1 MERIDLIEKRGKVW
15 DANQGKAQIAH
26 AELTTSVE
34 ESLTKELQVVDRRVR
49 EYVRQ
54 LEYQTQ
60 ELAGKVERLGLEV
73 ASSRALLAPRS
84 TEDRTTHQTAPEP
97 RMSTP
102 MPTQRAGKAWTEGVL
117 SEGLT
122 VRNAST
128 TRDTNLIR
136 KPNMYDG
143 QSHGRRIM
151 LNFT

>member
-1 MERIDLIEKRGKVW
+1 VERIDLIEKRGKVW

-60 ELAGKVERLGLEV
+60 ELAGKVERLGMEV
-73 ASSRALLAPRS
+73 ASSRVLLAPQS
-84 TEDRTTHQTAPEP
+84 TEDRTTHQTVPEQ

-102 MPTQRAGKAWTEGVL
+102 MPTQRACEERMSTPMPTQRACEERMSTPHCLRRELAKLGQKA
-117 SEGLT
+117 
-122 VRNAST
+122 
-128 TRDTNLIR
+128 
-136 KPNMYDG
+136 YG
-143 QSHGRRIM
+143 QKV
-151 LNFT
+151 